1 MNLHEYIETSILPQ
15 YNNFDKA
22 HSVEHIKSV
31 IKQSLLLSVHYD
43 VNIDMVYTIAAYHDL
58 GISHGRKLHHLY
70 SGIILMEDNSLK
82 EFFTESQL
90 FTMKDAIEDHR
101 ASSEREPRTIYG
113 MIIAEADR
121 QIDPQVC
128 ILRTL
133 QFGLENYPD
142 LDKEEQFKR
151 VKRHLKDKYGEGGY
165 LKLWIPYSNNTLK
178 LRELRK
184 IISNTSTLQRIFDQ
198 SWEESQ
204 IIK

>member
-70 SGIILMEDNSLK
+70 SGIILMEDNS
-82 EFFTESQL
+82 
-90 FTMKDAIEDHR
+90 EDHR